1 MSQKREQQQNNKQKM
16 LPEKQTTPGG
26 DEAQNKKPKFNI
38 YWIYGIIFL
47 TVITYSLMRNVNS
60 TGVKTY
66 QQDFFEMMKQGDV
79 DKIMVIRNK
88 DLVRISVKKRQPYQ
102 KSCLVCQNTQH
113 NRRSKEI

>member
-1 MSQKREQQQNNKQKM
+1 M

-88 DLVRISVKKRQPYQ
+88 DLVRISVKKTALPKKLPGMPKHSTQPKIQ
-102 KSCLVCQNTQH
+102 RNMKWLL
-113 NRRSKEI
+113 K